1 VVPAN
6 SKERYMLFRQKTDHP
21 FQVDFVVILRYI
33 VLKTKEVAKIM
44 NSLFEDYQLSM
55 KNL

>member
-1 VVPAN
+1 
-6 SKERYMLFRQKTDHP
+6 MLFRQKTDQA

-33 VLKTKEVAKIM
+33 ALRMKKVAKII
-44 NSLFEDYQLSM
+44 NSVFEDYQLSM